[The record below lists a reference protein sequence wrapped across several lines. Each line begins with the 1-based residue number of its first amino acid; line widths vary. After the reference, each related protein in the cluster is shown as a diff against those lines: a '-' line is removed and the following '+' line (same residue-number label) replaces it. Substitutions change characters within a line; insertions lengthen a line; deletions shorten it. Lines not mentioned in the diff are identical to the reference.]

1 MGDFNAKIG
10 SDNQGYENVMGVHGL
25 NRLAPQNQPD
35 IQPAFLGR
43 SGKKKKFQQNG
54 KKVTLSRFPRKET

>member
-25 NRLAPQNQPD
+25 NRPAPQNQPD
-35 IQPAFLGR
+35 IQPAETYLPTYCNKYTR
-43 SGKKKKFQQNG
+43 EEIKKRQ
-54 KKVTLSRFPRKET
+54 SHI